1 MGYGVVPYSL
11 CSPAIIPRN
20 SILPLG
26 FMGAIVELERSP
38 VNHGVGSVRGGA
50 VNLEQFKTDA
60 NGWLICRR
68 RLMECFLNHYRQVC
82 I

>member
-38 VNHGVGSVRGGA
+38 VNHGVGQGL
-50 VNLEQFKTDA
+50 VNWNEV
-60 NGWLICRR
+60 
-68 RLMECFLNHYRQVC
+68 CFFE